1 MVELDTAPV
10 TFQLTR
16 CFPIDKIM
24 PVLRKPLG
32 IVGFA
37 PTMSWKGEQPAG
49 GAEPQVEEGSSVR
62 LQGSDPLLPCK
73 VQETSG
79 LVCGVGGEG
88 WWGKRPASGCW
99 QIPCPNRGA

>member
-16 CFPIDKIM
+16 CFAIDKIM

-49 GAEPQVEEGSSVR
+49 EQSHR
-62 LQGSDPLLPCK
+62 WRK
-73 VQETSG
+73 V
-79 LVCGVGGEG
+79 
-88 WWGKRPASGCW
+88 PASGC
-99 QIPCPNRGA
+99 RGQTLSFPAKYRKLQD